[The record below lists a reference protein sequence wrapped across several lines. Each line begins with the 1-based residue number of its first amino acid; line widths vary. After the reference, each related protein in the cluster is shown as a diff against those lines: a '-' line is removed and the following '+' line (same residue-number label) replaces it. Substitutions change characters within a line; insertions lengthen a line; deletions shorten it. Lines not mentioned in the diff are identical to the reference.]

1 MEVGNSRCEILWKQ
15 SIIKALKIADN
26 DLHPHNNLEVNEF
39 GEICGC
45 AKSLYSDIIKVEVIF
60 LLYKTDQDLT
70 RFNAWSL

>member
-1 MEVGNSRCEILWKQ
+1 MEVGNSRCEILLEYGWKQ
-15 SIIKALKIADN
+15 SIIKALKIAGN

-60 LLYKTDQDLT
+60 LLYTTDQDLT
-70 RFNAWSL
+70 QF